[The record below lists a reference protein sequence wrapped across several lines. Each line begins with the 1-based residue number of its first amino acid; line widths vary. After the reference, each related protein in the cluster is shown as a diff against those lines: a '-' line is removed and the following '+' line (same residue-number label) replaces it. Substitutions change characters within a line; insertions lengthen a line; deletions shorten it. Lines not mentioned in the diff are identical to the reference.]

1 MESKVLLIGIIK
13 LDKFKGGVEVEN
25 LNENFAIMFIRNN
38 QYYPIALTE
47 EQHLMI
53 QTFAKSLF
61 ASTGNKKLI
70 LVDQPFG
77 TAANL
82 ATKKD

>member
-1 MESKVLLIGIIK
+1 MDLKVLLIEIIK
-13 LDKFKGGVEVEN
+13 LDKFKGGVKVGN
-25 LNENFAIMFIRNN
+25 LNENFAIMYIRNN
-38 QYYPIALTE
+38 QFYPIALTE

-61 ASTGNKKLI
+61 ATTGNKKLI

-77 TAANL
+77 SAVNL
-82 ATKKD
+82 STKKD